1 MLCPAVPSMTVP
13 TVVMMPKKKTAR
25 GNSRKRKRRATIQTA
40 APVTNELLIDA
51 GYTYPE
57 QCIDELLKLAG
68 DSSPQA
74 RRDLLNAL
82 QLAQMFYEDEKDT
95 SSRPRPSSKEIQR
108 LEESIE
114 KTRMLLMRI
123 RNYDDWRNIGFVTQ
137 QVGRGVVA
145 GVVEGLPR
153 NPIIS
158 DQELI
163 FPHFDGSG
171 RGVGINIEP
180 LLRATLLYAR
190 RRRRGPGG
198 PRNLGKEAVVFY
210 AEQYFHRH
218 SPKRS
223 STDPK
228 NPFRE
233 FVERFYE
240 VVTKTEPDSLDR
252 QIRKI
257 LAARRSGH

>member
-1 MLCPAVPSMTVP
+1 MTVP

-25 GNSRKRKRRATIQTA
+25 GNSRKRKRQATIQTA

-51 GYTYPE
+51 GYTHPE
-57 QCIDELLKLAG
+57 QCVNELLRLAG
-68 DSSPQA
+68 GSSPQA

-82 QLAQMFYEDEKDT
+82 QLAQLNYELQREDR
-95 SSRPRPSSKEIQR
+95 SRPRPSSKEIQQ

-114 KTRMLLMRI
+114 KTRMLLRRI

-137 QVGRGVVA
+137 QVGRGVVTLSVA
-145 GVVEGLPR
+145 EGLPR
-153 NPIIS
+153 NPTIS

-163 FPHFDGSG
+163 FPHFDGKV
-171 RGVGINIEP
+171 VGINIEP

-190 RRRRGPGG
+190 RRRRSRGG
-198 PRNLGKEAVVFY
+198 PKNLAKEAVVFY

-218 SPKRS
+218 SPKEP

-252 QIRKI
+252 QIRNV

>member
-1 MLCPAVPSMTVP
+1 MTVP

-25 GNSRKRKRRATIQTA
+25 GNSRKRKRQATIQTA
-40 APVTNELLIDA
+40 APVTKELVIDA
-51 GYTYPE
+51 GYTYP
-57 QCIDELLKLAG
+57 QQRIDELLKLAG
-68 DSSPQA
+68 NSSPQS
-74 RRDLLNAL
+74 RCDLLNAL
-82 QLAQMFYEDEKDT
+82 QLAQLAYDVEQKDR
-95 SSRPRPSSKEIQR
+95 SHRRPPPKQIKQ
-108 LEESIE
+108 LEGSIE
-114 KTRMLLMRI
+114 KTRTLLRSI
-123 RNYDDWRNIGFVTQ
+123 RKYDDDWRNIGFVTQ

-190 RRRRGPGG
+190 RRRRGRGN
-198 PRNLGKEAVVFY
+198 RKLGKEAVVFY
-210 AEQYFHRH
+210 AEGYFRRH
-218 SPKRS
+218 SPKEP

-233 FVERFYE
+233 FVEQFYE
-240 VVTKTEPDSLDR
+240 LVTKTEPDSLDR
-252 QIRKI
+252 QMRSVF
-257 LAARRSGH
+257 AARRSGR